1 MNFPLWWRLAGVP
14 LLLLTLLFG
23 LFYGLQLDFWL
34 AAQWYALQGQQ
45 WLWQQAWLTETV
57 LHQGARSVNQL
68 IVTGLLLHYLLRR
81 FSVRFG
87 ARFSTR
93 FGFALWPHTKLQ
105 AHGRLLLS
113 LTLSLAGVALLK
125 QLLPM
130 QCPWDLP
137 AFGGS
142 QTFTPLFSAWPA
154 EQAKIACFPAG
165 HASIGFAWLALYF
178 FCQQLYPAL
187 ARPALWLAV
196 VLGLVLGLTQQ
207 LRGAHFFSH
216 DIASA
221 AWCWSMACLVAYC
234 AERSSTAT
242 AGTADGSG
250 QAELAATRCSNQPQ
264 HIARRLS

>member
-1 MNFPLWWRLAGVP
+1 MATMNFPLWWRLAGVP

-81 FSVRFG
+81 FG
-87 ARFSTR
+87 ARFGTR
-93 FGFALWPHTKLQ
+93 FGFALWPQAKLQ

-154 EQAKIACFPAG
+154 GQAKIACFPAG

-234 AERSSTAT
+234 AERSRTAT
-242 AGTADGSG
+242 AGSADGSG
-250 QAELAATRCSNQPQ
+250 QAELAATCGSNQPQ

>member
-1 MNFPLWWRLAGVP
+1 MATMNFPLWWRLAGVP

-34 AAQWYALQGQQ
+34 TAQWYALQGQQ
-45 WLWQQAWLTETV
+45 WLWPQA
-57 LHQGARSVNQL
+57 
-68 IVTGLLLHYLLRR
+68 
-81 FSVRFG
+81 
-87 ARFSTR
+87 
-93 FGFALWPHTKLQ
+93 KLQ

-142 QTFTPLFSAWPA
+142 QPFTPLFSSWPA

-165 HASIGFAWLALYF
+165 HASVGFAWLALYF

-196 VLGLVLGLTQQ
+196 VLGLVLGFTQQ

-221 AWCWSMACLVAYC
+221 AWCWSMACLVAYY
-234 AERSSTAT
+234 ADRTNTAT
-242 AGTADGSG
+242 AGSADGSG
-250 QAELAATRCSNQPQ
+250 QAELAATCCRNQPQ